1 MSRSLTGK
9 RSPSDQ
15 CRVVIIGG
23 GFGGITAAKK
33 LANSSVDVTL
43 IDRNNYHLFQPL
55 LYQVASGLLDPS
67 EIAHSIRTILRMAH
81 NVDVLMASVQ
91 DIDLEGRKVETDSGI
106 IEYDRLIVAAG
117 STTDYF
123 RQAALAERAYGLK
136 TLEDAI
142 RLRGRVMQSFEKAS
156 HEGDSAIRRRLLT
169 FVVVGAGPTGIEY
182 AGALAELVHGILPR
196 DYPRLKFSEVRI
208 TIVESMDHVLDAFAP
223 SLRGIARRT
232 LERKGVEFLL
242 NRKVDRVNEDGAL
255 VLDDGSVIDA
265 RTVIW
270 TAGVHGEELA
280 RDLVG
285 TPVRARRVPVD
296 QYLHLQGH
304 PEVWVIGD
312 LAAVSKPG
320 ERPLPMVAPVA
331 IQQGDYAARAIRS
344 ELRKEEVPPFSYR
357 DKGSMATVGRNV
369 AVVQIGAIK
378 LGGFVGWLIWLFI
391 HLLYIVSFR
400 SRLVVMINWG
410 WDYVF
415 YDRPI
420 RLITGMDGD
429 WANERGRKV

>member
-1 MSRSLTGK
+1 LTGA
-9 RSPSDQ
+9 RSPSDRR
-15 CRVVIIGG
+15 RVVIIGG

-33 LANSSVDVTL
+33 LANSPVDVTL

-67 EIAHSIRTILRMAH
+67 EIAHSIRSILRKAR
-81 NVDVLMASVQ
+81 NVDVLMASVRS
-91 DIDLEGRKVETDSGI
+91 IDLEGRKVVTDSGI

-123 RQAALAERAYGLK
+123 GQAALAERAYGLK
-136 TLEDAI
+136 TLEDAL
-142 RLRGRVMQSFEKAS
+142 RLRGRVLESFEKAS
-156 HEGDSAIRRRLLT
+156 HESDSAIRRRLLT

-182 AGALAELVHGILPR
+182 AGALSELIRGILPR
-196 DYPRLKFSEVRI
+196 DYPRVEFAEVRI
-208 TIVESMDHVLDAFAP
+208 VIVEAMDHVLDAFAP

-232 LERKGVEFLL
+232 LERKSVEFLL
-242 NRKVDRVNEDGAL
+242 NRKVDSVNEGGAL

-265 RTVIW
+265 RTVVW

-285 TPVRARRVPVD
+285 IPGRARRVPVNE
-296 QYLHLQGH
+296 YLHPDGH
-304 PEVWVIGD
+304 PEVRVIGD
-312 LAAVSKPG
+312 LAAMSKPG
-320 ERPLPMVAPVA
+320 ERPLPMVAPAA
-331 IQQGDYAARAIRS
+331 IQQGEYAARAIRS
-344 ELRKEEVPPFSYR
+344 ELQGEEVPPFNYR
-357 DKGSMATVGRNV
+357 DRGTMATVGRNV
-369 AVVQIGAIK
+369 AVVQIGPIK

-410 WDYVF
+410 WDYIF

-420 RLITGMDGD
+420 RLITGVDND
-429 WANERGRKV
+429 WASKTGRKD

>member
-1 MSRSLTGK
+1 MTGTRS
-9 RSPSDQ
+9 SSDQ
-15 CRVVIIGG
+15 RRVVIIGG

-33 LANSSVDVTL
+33 LAKFPVDVTL

-67 EIAHSIRTILRMAH
+67 EIAHSIRTILRGAR
-81 NVDVLMASVQ
+81 NVDVLMASVRN
-91 DIDLEGRKVETDSGI
+91 IDLDGRKVETDSGL
-106 IEYDRLIVAAG
+106 IEYDRLIVATG

-123 RQAALAERAYGLK
+123 GQAALADRAYGLK

-142 RLRGRVMQSFEKAS
+142 RLRGRVLQSFEKAS
-156 HEGDSAIRRRLLT
+156 YEGDGAIRRRLLT
-169 FVVVGAGPTGIEY
+169 FAVVGAGPTGIEY
-182 AGALAELVHGILPR
+182 AGALAELIHGILPR
-196 DYPRLKFSEVRI
+196 DYPRIELSEVRI
-208 TIVESMDHVLDAFAP
+208 VIIESMDHVLDAFAR

-242 NRKVDRVNEDGAL
+242 NRKVESVNEGGAV

-270 TAGVHGEELA
+270 TAGVRGEELA
-280 RDLVG
+280 RDLVRA
-285 TPVRARRVPVD
+285 PVRARRVPVN
-296 QYLHLQGH
+296 QYLHPEGH
-304 PEVWVIGD
+304 PEVWVVGD

-320 ERPLPMVAPVA
+320 ERPLPMLATVA
-331 IQQGDYAARAIRS
+331 IQQGNYAARAIRS
-344 ELRKEEVPPFSYR
+344 ELQEEEIPPFSYR

-369 AVVQIGAIK
+369 AVAQIGPIK
-378 LGGFVGWLIWLFI
+378 LGGFVGWLIWLFV

-429 WANERGRKV
+429 WANERGRKA